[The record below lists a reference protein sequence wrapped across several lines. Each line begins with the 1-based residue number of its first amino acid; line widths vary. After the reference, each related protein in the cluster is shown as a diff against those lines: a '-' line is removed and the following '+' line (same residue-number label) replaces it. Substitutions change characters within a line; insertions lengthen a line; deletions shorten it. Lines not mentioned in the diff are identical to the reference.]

1 MNALELLG
9 TDHLGVNSM
18 KCSLLV
24 LINNKLFHKSF
35 GSSVEDLSEKYQ
47 ISKAKVRFIRKG
59 SISKVSIEDLV
70 QILVTAGFKVDTEV
84 NLNKPSKLL
93 TFNIKV
99 K

>member
-1 MNALELLG
+1 MSALELLG
-9 TDHLGVNSM
+9 SERIGVNSM

-24 LINNKLFHKSF
+24 LINNKLFHKDF
-35 GSSVEDLSEKYQ
+35 GSSVEELSEKYQ
-47 ISKAKVRFIRKG
+47 ISKAKVKFIRKG
-59 SISKVSIEDLV
+59 SISKVSVEDLV
-70 QILVTAGFKVDTEV
+70 QILVTAGFKVDTDV